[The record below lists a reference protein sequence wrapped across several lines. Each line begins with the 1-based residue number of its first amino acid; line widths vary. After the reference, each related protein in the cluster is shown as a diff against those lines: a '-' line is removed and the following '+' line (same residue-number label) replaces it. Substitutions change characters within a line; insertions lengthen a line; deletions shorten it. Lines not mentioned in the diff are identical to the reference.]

1 MKTIGYF
8 FLCCMATVPL
18 FSQELLWRQAGS
30 FRNTAIYERKIH
42 NNHHSSGLY
51 VNGKDMYFLR
61 TDTEIELYNPQTLV
75 ETKKQITNVGRIIQ
89 VSPHCKLV
97 LIEHPDSVILYDVRH
112 GKNLYSIKGKHTV
125 VNFSRDSR
133 YTLFSNGDIIDWND
147 TLVSS
152 PIMQARK
159 VNTVDKHAEWSSDG
173 KILMWGKKDSLYV
186 FDVVNN
192 SDKWIR
198 YTYENDSRFRFSTT
212 GKTILNFTDRKIN
225 CIRTNDGTKYSRSR
239 NSSDSYNDD
248 YDFVD
253 DEYYLRGTLKE
264 NNFVLFKKA
273 YNDTTAN
280 EERLLPDIRI
290 QTLFGEFMAADTS
303 VTQGKMMIASFE
315 GNDCGG
321 MPTPSNIVFHFADL
335 RQSQVKTIPDN
346 SLYCMRAGCFMDG
359 DSLLVSLTCRGTL
372 VQTNVEN
379 GAMVKEWNLP
389 KSIFTDTLFFINGF
403 HLYTEVLSS
412 GEYVHFNAG
421 KKIYRFSTQQGAI
434 TDSMMVGDTSVT
446 FLTYSSD
453 KKYIL
458 ALSGDKVA
466 IAENTNFT
474 YIKTITAG
482 SRLFQVSMNNDSIS
496 CSVAGDGKI
505 VTYSFSQGTQIGTML
520 LKGKSIHL
528 SLSGSSYAVDQ
539 LPNIFLQK
547 MPGLL
552 KYNKNNIFGVASI
565 NSYFIR
571 IKNHD
576 NLWGIMNIPF
586 QIDDSKNT
594 YVNLVNIHK
603 DSIVL
608 VKKLTNGLSCQTDNL
623 IVSNNQQYVLA
634 IGGFKTAF
642 DMYAFDSVKTS
653 VEDDITRWTHEN
665 PSNGFLVHATTFS
678 LQQSERVESCEV
690 FSAMGESQGL
700 AHITSEEG
708 KVFVELPQGLV
719 NGMYMLH
726 FRTDMKTKTQCIIL
740 MK

>member
-1 MKTIGYF
+1 MKTL
-8 FLCCMATVPL
+8 FLTVIISVCCLSQQV
-18 FSQELLWRQAGS
+18 FSQELLWRQG
-30 FRNTAIYERKIH
+30 RNFSQHPVSNYEN
-42 NNHHSSGLY
+42 NNHPAGLY
-51 VNGKDMYFLR
+51 FNGEYMYFLQSH
-61 TDTEIELYNPQTLV
+61 TEIDLYNSKTLV
-75 ETKKQITNVGRIIQ
+75 ESKKQITNVGRITQ

-97 LIEHPDSVILYDVRH
+97 LIEHPDSMVLYDVRH
-112 GKNLYSIKGKHTV
+112 GKNLYSVKGKHSV
-125 VNFSRDSR
+125 ISFSRDSR

-152 PIMQARK
+152 PIIMPRK
-159 VNTVDKHAEWSSDG
+159 VDNVDKYALMSANG
-173 KILMWGKKDSLYV
+173 KLLMWGTSDSLRIY
-186 FDVVNN
+186 DIQSN
-192 SDKWIR
+192 SNTWIP
-198 YTYENDSRFRFSTT
+198 YSFADNSQFRFSPN
-212 GKTILNFTDRKIN
+212 GSTILNFSPSFITSITTLDSKIYTRKGKFD
-225 CIRTNDGTKYSRSR
+225 TNYDYEFIDDNQYMALR
-239 NSSDSYNDD
+239 NIGNQS
-248 YDFVD
+248 
-253 DEYYLRGTLKE
+253 
-264 NNFVLFKKA
+264 VLYKQA
-273 YNDTTAN
+273 VNDTTAN
-280 EERLLPDIRI
+280 FQRMKPEINGSNYPPIFIVTDDRL
-290 QTLFGEFMAADTS
+290 T
-303 VTQGKMMIASFE
+303 K
-315 GNDCGG
+315 GNSILYSRSNDDCGG
-321 MPTPSNIVFHFADL
+321 MPTFSNVIFHIIDTL
-335 RQSQVKTIPDN
+335 YSTVKTIPDN

-372 VQTNVEN
+372 IQTNSEN
-379 GAMVKEWNLP
+379 GAVVKEWQLP
-389 KSIFTDTLFFINGF
+389 KSIFTDTLFFINGY
-403 HLYTEVLSS
+403 HIYTEVLSS
-412 GEYVHFNAG
+412 GDYVHFNAG
-421 KKIYRFSTQQGAI
+421 KKIYRFSTQQGTI
-434 TDSMMVGDTSVT
+434 TDSMIVGDTSVT

-458 ALSGDKVA
+458 AVSGDKVA
-466 IAENTNFT
+466 IAENTNFS
-474 YIKTITAG
+474 YIKTITAE

-505 VTYSFSQGTQIGTML
+505 LTYSFSQGTRLGTML

-552 KYNKNNIFGVASI
+552 KYNKNNIFGIASI

-571 IKNHD
+571 INNHD

-594 YVNLVNIHK
+594 YVNLVSIHK

-608 VKKLTNGLSCQTDNL
+608 VKNLTNGFSCQTDNL
-623 IVSNNQQYVLA
+623 IVSNNQKYVLA
-634 IGGFKTAF
+634 IGGFRTAF
-642 DMYAFDSVKTS
+642 DMYAFDSIKTS
-653 VEDDITRWTHEN
+653 VVDDNTQWTKN
-665 PSNGFLVHATTFS
+665 PNNGFLVHSTAFS

-726 FRTDMKTKTQCIIL
+726 FRTDTSTRTQCIIL

>member
-1 MKTIGYF
+1 MKTL
-8 FLCCMATVPL
+8 FLTVIVSVCCLSQQV
-18 FSQELLWRQAGS
+18 FSQELLWRQG
-30 FRNTAIYERKIH
+30 RNFSQHPVSNFES
-42 NNHHSSGLY
+42 NNHPAGLY
-51 VNGKDMYFLR
+51 FNGEYMYFLQSH
-61 TDTEIELYNPQTLV
+61 TEIALYNPQTLV
-75 ETKKQITNVGRIIQ
+75 ESKKQITNVGRIIQ

-97 LIEHPDSVILYDVRH
+97 LIEHPDSMVLYDFRH
-112 GKNLYSIKGKHTV
+112 GKNLYSVKGKHSV
-125 VNFSRDSR
+125 ISFSRDSR

-152 PIMQARK
+152 PIIMPRK
-159 VNTVDKHAEWSSDG
+159 VDNVDKYALMSANS
-173 KILMWGKKDSLYV
+173 KLLMWGTSDSLRIY
-186 FDVVNN
+186 DIQSN
-192 SDKWIR
+192 SNTWIP
-198 YTYENDSRFRFSTT
+198 YSFADNSQFRFSPN
-212 GKTILNFTDRKIN
+212 GSTILNFSPSFITSITTLDSKIYTRKGKFDNNYDYEFIDDN
-225 CIRTNDGTKYSRSR
+225 HYMALR
-239 NSSDSYNDD
+239 NIGNQS
-248 YDFVD
+248 
-253 DEYYLRGTLKE
+253 
-264 NNFVLFKKA
+264 VLYKQA
-273 YNDTTAN
+273 VNDTTAN
-280 EERLLPDIRI
+280 FQRMKPEINGSNYPPSFIVTDDRLTKGNSI
-290 QTLFGEFMAADTS
+290 LFSRSND
-303 VTQGKMMIASFE
+303 
-315 GNDCGG
+315 DCGG
-321 MPTPSNIVFHFADL
+321 MPTFSNVIFHVIDTL
-335 RQSQVKTIPDN
+335 YSTVKTIPDN

-372 VQTNVEN
+372 IQTNVEN
-379 GAMVKEWNLP
+379 GAVVKEWQLP

-403 HLYTEVLSS
+403 HIYTEVLSS
-412 GEYVHFNAG
+412 GDYVHFNAG
-421 KKIYRFSTQQGAI
+421 KKMYRFSTQQGTI

-458 ALSGDKVA
+458 AVSGDKVA
-466 IAENTNFT
+466 IAENTNFS
-474 YIKTITAG
+474 YIKTITAE
-482 SRLFQVSMNNDSIS
+482 SRLFQVSMINDSIS

-505 VTYSFSQGTQIGTML
+505 LTYSFSQGTRLGTML

-539 LPNIFLQK
+539 LPNIFMQK

-552 KYNKNNIFGVASI
+552 KYNKNNIFGIASI

-594 YVNLVNIHK
+594 YVNLVSIHK

-608 VKKLTNGLSCQTDNL
+608 VKKLTNGFSCQTDNL
-623 IVSNNQQYVLA
+623 IVSNNQKYVLA
-634 IGGFKTAF
+634 IGGFRTAF
-642 DMYAFDSVKTS
+642 DMYAFDSIKTS
-653 VEDDITRWTHEN
+653 VDDDITQWTEN
-665 PSNGFLVHATTFS
+665 PNNGFLVHTTAFS

-726 FRTDMKTKTQCIIL
+726 FRTDTSTRTQCIIL